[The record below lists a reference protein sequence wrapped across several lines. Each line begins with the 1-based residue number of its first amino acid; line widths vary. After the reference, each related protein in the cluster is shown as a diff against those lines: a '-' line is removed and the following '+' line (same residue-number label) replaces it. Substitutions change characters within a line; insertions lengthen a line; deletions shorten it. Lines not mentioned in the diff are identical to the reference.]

1 MAHFLV
7 CMFVLFIEVIFKA
20 MSESVFDRLKKK
32 AKEKKLLEVGDSKL
46 KKKKKNKFGSQ
57 KPFTLSHLLCE
68 RQQKRKNGPWNNKNK
83 IEV

>member
-32 AKEKKLLEVGDSKL
+32 TKEKKLLEVGDSKL
-46 KKKKKNKFGSQ
+46 KKKKNNKFGSQ
-57 KPFTLSHLLCE
+57 EPFTLSCLLHE